1 MPAPGRPHA
10 DRARQRLIA
19 PHPMDRKKLLLTAA
33 VVVLVA
39 AFFVFDLGRYLDLG
53 FLQEQRERLHAL
65 FLARPLFTGAAFFA
79 IYVSVTA
86 LSLPGAAV
94 LTLVAG
100 AVFGLLWG
108 TVIVSFASTLGAALA
123 FVLARY
129 LARDAV
135 RRRFEGALAR
145 IDAGVRKDGAFYL
158 FTLRLVPVFPFFII
172 NLAMGLTS
180 MRVLVFALVS
190 QGGML
195 PGTVVFVNAGTR
207 LGEIESL
214 AGILSP
220 ELWLSFALLGLFP
233 LLARK
238 LTDVLRA
245 RRVYRGHRRPKRFDR
260 DLVVIGAGSA
270 GLVTSLVGAALRARV
285 TLVEKDEMGGD
296 CLNTGCVPSKSLI
309 RSAKFLSHVARAPE
323 FGVRR
328 ADADFDFAE
337 IMGRVRRNV
346 ERIAPHDSVE
356 RYEGLGVECLRG
368 EARIESPFSVRVGE
382 RAITTRNIVIAAGAA
397 PFVPTIPGIEEVAP
411 LTSETVWGLQRLP
424 ERLVVVGGGPIGCE
438 LAQCFA
444 RFGSRVF
451 QVQTQPRLLPR
462 EDPEFSDLVAERLRT
477 DGVEVLTGHRARAF
491 ARDGGRK
498 TIVCD
503 TPDEGTREI
512 EFDDVLLAVGRA
524 PRTEGFG
531 LEELGIETG
540 PGGVVETDAF
550 LRTRYPNVFACGDVA
565 GPYQFTHT
573 ASHQAWYA
581 AVNALLGG
589 FRRFRV
595 DYSVIPW
602 ATFTDPEVARVG
614 LNETEAAAR
623 GVAYEVTRYG
633 FDDLDRAIADSE
645 AHGMIKVLTVPGKDR
660 ILGATIAGEHAAD
673 LLMEFVLAMRHRLG
687 LKKLLGTIH
696 VYPTMAEGARFA
708 AGAWRREH
716 APERVLAWLERY
728 HRWQR
733 GGV

>member
-1 MPAPGRPHA
+1 
-10 DRARQRLIA
+10 
-19 PHPMDRKKLLLTAA
+19 MDRKKLLLTAA

-716 APERVLAWLERY
+716 VPERVLAWLERY

>member
-1 MPAPGRPHA
+1 MH
-10 DRARQRLIA
+10 
-19 PHPMDRKKLLLTAA
+19 RKKLALVVV

-39 AFFVFDLGRYLDLG
+39 AFFAFDLGRYLDLG
-53 FLQEQRERLHAL
+53 FLKEQRERLHAL
-65 FLARPLFTGAAFFA
+65 FLARPLFSGVGFFA
-79 IYVSVTA
+79 VYVAVTG

-100 AVFGLLWG
+100 AIFGLAWG
-108 TVIVSFASTLGAALA
+108 TVIASFASTLGATLA
-123 FVLARY
+123 FLLARY

-135 RRRFEGALAR
+135 RRRFEGAFAR
-145 IDAGVRKDGAFYL
+145 VDAGVRKDGAFYL

-190 QGGML
+190 QVGML

-220 ELWLSFALLGLFP
+220 ALWLSFVLLGVFP
-233 LLARK
+233 LLAKK
-238 LTDVLRA
+238 LVDTLRA
-245 RRVYRGHRRPKRFDR
+245 RRVYRGHPRPKRFDR

-270 GLVTSLVGAALRARV
+270 GLVSSLIGATLRARV
-285 TLVEKDEMGGD
+285 TLVERGEMGGD
-296 CLNTGCVPSKSLI
+296 CLNTGCVPSKSFI
-309 RSAKFLSHVARAPE
+309 RSAKLLSHIARARE

-328 ADADFDFAE
+328 ADAEFDFAE
-337 IMGRVRRNV
+337 VMARVRRNI

-356 RYEGLGVECLRG
+356 RYEGLGVECIRG
-368 EARIESPFSVRVGE
+368 EAHVDSPFAVRIGE
-382 RAITTRNIVIAAGAA
+382 RTITTRNIVLATGAA
-397 PFVPTIPGIEEVAP
+397 PVVPPIPGIEEVGA
-411 LTSETVWGLQRLP
+411 LTSETVWSLERLP

-444 RFGSRVF
+444 RFGARVF
-451 QVQTQPRLLPR
+451 QIQTQPRLLPR
-462 EDPEFSDLVAERLRT
+462 EDPEFSHLIAERLRA

-491 ARDGGRK
+491 ARAGGRK
-498 TIVCD
+498 TIACD
-503 TPDEGTREI
+503 TPDGGTREI

-531 LEELGIETG
+531 LEALGIEIG

-550 LRTRYPNVFACGDVA
+550 LRTRYPNIFACGDVA

-581 AVNALLGG
+581 TVNALFGG
-589 FRRFRV
+589 FRRFRA

-614 LNETEAAAR
+614 LNETEATGR
-623 GVAYEVTRYG
+623 GIAFEVTRHG
-633 FDDLDRAIADSE
+633 FDNLDRAIVDSE
-645 AHGMIKVLTVPGKDR
+645 AHGMIKVLTVPGRDR
-660 ILGATIAGEHAAD
+660 ILGATIAGEHAGD
-673 LLMEFVLAMRHRLG
+673 LLMEFVLAMRHGLG

-696 VYPTMAEGARFA
+696 VYPTMAEGARLA
-708 AGAWRREH
+708 AGNWRRAH
-716 APERVLAWLERY
+716 APERLLGWLERY
-728 HRWQR
+728 HRWRR
-733 GGV
+733 GGR

>member
-1 MPAPGRPHA
+1 
-10 DRARQRLIA
+10 
-19 PHPMDRKKLLLTAA
+19 MDRKKLLLTAA

-108 TVIVSFASTLGAALA
+108 TVIASFASTLGAALA

>member
-1 MPAPGRPHA
+1 
-10 DRARQRLIA
+10 
-19 PHPMDRKKLLLTAA
+19 MDRKKLLLAA
-33 VVVLVA
+33 ALAVLVA

-53 FLQEQRERLHAL
+53 FLKEQRERLHAA
-65 FLARPLFTGAAFFA
+65 FLARPLFTGASFFA
-79 IYVSVTA
+79 IYVAVTA

-108 TVIVSFASTLGAALA
+108 TVIASFASTLGAALA

-135 RRRFEGALAR
+135 RRRFEGAFAR

-207 LGEIESL
+207 IGEIESL
-214 AGILSP
+214 SGILSP
-220 ELWLSFALLGLFP
+220 ELWLSFALLGIFP
-233 LLARK
+233 LLAKR
-238 LTDVLRA
+238 LADVLRA

-270 GLVTSLVGAALRARV
+270 GLVGSLVGAAVRARV

-337 IMGRVRRNV
+337 IMARVRRNV

-356 RYEGLGVECLRG
+356 RYEGLGVECIRG
-368 EARIESPFSVRVGE
+368 EAWIESPFSVRVGE
-382 RAITTRNIVIAAGAA
+382 RTLTTRNIVIATGAA
-397 PFVPTIPGIEEVAP
+397 PIVPPIPGIEEAAP
-411 LTSETVWGLQRLP
+411 LTSETVWGLERLP

-444 RFGSRVF
+444 RFGSKVF
-451 QVQTQPRLLPR
+451 QIQTGPRLLPR
-462 EDPEFSDLVAERLRT
+462 EDPEFSDLVAERLRA

-491 ARDGGRK
+491 ARGGGRR
-498 TIVCD
+498 TIACD
-503 TPDEGTREI
+503 TPDGGTREI

-524 PRTEGFG
+524 PRTSGFG
-531 LEELGIETG
+531 LEALGIETG

-581 AVNALLGG
+581 AVNALFGG

-595 DYSVIPW
+595 DYSVVPW

-623 GVAYEVTRYG
+623 GVAFEVTRYG

-645 AHGMIKVLTVPGKDR
+645 AHGMIKVLTAPGRDR

-673 LLMEFVLAMRHRLG
+673 LLMEFVLAMRHGLG

-708 AGAWRREH
+708 AGVWRREH

-728 HRWQR
+728 HRWRR
-733 GGV
+733 GGVRG

>member
-1 MPAPGRPHA
+1 
-10 DRARQRLIA
+10 
-19 PHPMDRKKLLLTAA
+19 MDRKKLALAA
-33 VVVLVA
+33 VVAA
-39 AFFVFDLGRYLDLG
+39 AFAVFFVLDLGRYLDLG
-53 FLQEQRERLHAL
+53 FLKEQRERLHAL
-65 FLARPLFTGAAFFA
+65 FLARPVFAGASFFA
-79 IYVSVTA
+79 IYVAVTG

-100 AVFGLLWG
+100 AIFGLVWG
-108 TVIVSFASTLGAALA
+108 TVIASFASTLGAVLA
-123 FVLARY
+123 FLLARH
-129 LARDAV
+129 LARDPV
-135 RRRFEGALAR
+135 RRRFEGAFAR
-145 IDAGVRKDGAFYL
+145 IDAGVREDGAFYL
-158 FTLRLVPVFPFFII
+158 FTLRLVPVFPFFVI

-195 PGTVVFVNAGTR
+195 PATVVFVNAGTR

-233 LLARK
+233 LLAK
-238 LTDVLRA
+238 KIADVLGT
-245 RRVYRGHRRPKRFDR
+245 RRVYHGHRRPKRFDR

-270 GLVTSLVGAALRARV
+270 GLVSSLIGATLRARV
-285 TLVEKDEMGGD
+285 TLVERDEMGGD

-309 RSAKFLSHVARAPE
+309 RSAKFLSHVARARE

-356 RYEGLGVECLRG
+356 RYEGLGVECIRG
-368 EARIESPFSVRVGE
+368 EARIESPFSVRVGD
-382 RAITTRNIVIAAGAA
+382 RAITTRNIVIATGAA
-397 PFVPTIPGIEEVAP
+397 PIVPPIPGIEAVVP
-411 LTSETVWGLQRLP
+411 LTSETVWGLEHLP

-444 RFGSRVF
+444 RFGS
-451 QVQTQPRLLPR
+451 QVVQIQTGPRLLPR
-462 EDPEFSDLVAERLRT
+462 EDPEFSGLVAERLRA

-491 ARDGGRK
+491 ARGGGRK
-498 TIVCD
+498 TIVCA
-503 TPDEGTREI
+503 TPDGGTREI

-524 PRTEGFG
+524 PRTSGFG
-531 LEELGIETG
+531 LEALGIGTG

-581 AVNALLGG
+581 AVNALFGG
-589 FRRFRV
+589 FKRFRA
-595 DYSVIPW
+595 DYSVVPW

-623 GVAYEVTRYG
+623 GVACEVTRYG
-633 FDDLDRAIADSE
+633 FDDLDRAVTDSE
-645 AHGMIKVLTVPGKDR
+645 AHGMIKVLTAPGKDR
-660 ILGATIAGEHAAD
+660 ILGATIAGEHAGD
-673 LLMEFVLAMRHRLG
+673 LLMEFVLAMRHGLG

-708 AGAWRREH
+708 AGVWRREH

-728 HRWQR
+728 HRWRR